1 MTHGALLTELTQLK
15 KPILEPV
22 ALEDVVSYIHAS
34 QGETAFIR
42 MMMPLWRHT
51 LEEKL
56 GIAFYTQQL
65 RATFQFQMEP
75 MGLIPITW
83 NYENMLCTLP
93 RPPLQSI
100 DIAAVETDID
110 IFTPVT
116 TKTYDSVKEFPAQIY
131 FYGDAFGMVEYPW
144 WINLNR
150 EPRVQVTYTCG
161 YETLDAIPE
170 KYKMLLL
177 QFYADS
183 YIQRE
188 GGGISPSI
196 GSSILADKVIS
207 L

>member
-1 MTHGALLTELTQLK
+1 MANAILASLEQIT
-15 KPILEPV
+15 KPELEPV
-22 ALEDVVSYIHAS
+22 TLEDAIDWVHGSNAD
-34 QGETAFIR
+34 ETKMRRLIPSCR
-42 MMMPLWRHT
+42 SI
-51 LEEKL
+51 LERRL
-56 GIAFYTQQL
+56 GIAFCTQQM
-65 RATFQFQMEP
+65 RATYEFVMEP
-75 MGLIPITW
+75 MGLISIVW
-83 NYENMLCTLP
+83 SYENMLCTLP

-100 DIAAVETDID
+100 DIAAVESDID
-110 IFTPVT
+110 VFTPVT
-116 TKTYDSVKEFPAQIY
+116 TKTYDSIKQFPAQIY

-161 YETLDAIPE
+161 YKQVSDIPE
-170 KYKMLLL
+170 EYTLLLL